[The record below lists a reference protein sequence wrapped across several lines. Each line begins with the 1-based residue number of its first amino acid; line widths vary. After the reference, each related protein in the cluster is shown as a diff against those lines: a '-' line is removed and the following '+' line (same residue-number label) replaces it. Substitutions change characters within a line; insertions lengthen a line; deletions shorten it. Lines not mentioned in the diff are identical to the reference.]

1 MTSKILV
8 VDENEAFATM
18 LREMLERDGGY
29 QVEVTDSGSHALDLL
44 RQGEFD
50 LTIVDME
57 LDAEDMG
64 YRELIGE
71 VRQVH
76 STMRLML
83 IPLMGED
90 LPPEARELDIQG
102 ILTKPF
108 FADDLLPKIR
118 QVLVKQVGPPAAQ
131 PLPSPA
137 PIPRQLES
145 RPPVQPAEDVQG
157 LLSELVRETNASAIL
172 LLSTETGSEGV
183 LAHVSTL
190 DESALDAF
198 LHLTIDAIRAAQAAG
213 HFLGEPDQPFEHSIF
228 EGTSNRL
235 YIMALSERLSLVVVT
250 PIGIPLGVI
259 RHNLRRARREL
270 GMSALT

>member
-1 MTSKILV
+1 MAPKILV

-29 QVEVTDSGSHALDLL
+29 QVEVTGSGSRALDLL

-64 YRELIGE
+64 YRELVDK
-71 VRQVH
+71 VRQVR

-90 LPPEARELDIQG
+90 LPPEARELGVQG

-118 QVLVKQVGPPAAQ
+118 QALAKQVSPPAVK
-131 PLPSPA
+131 PPPSPV
-137 PIPRQLES
+137 PTPQQPES
-145 RPPVQPAEDVQG
+145 RPPFQPADVQG

-172 LLSTETGSEGV
+172 LLSTEAGSEGV
-183 LAHVSTL
+183 LAHASTL
-190 DESALDAF
+190 DEGDLDLF
-198 LHLTIDAIRAAQAAG
+198 SRLTLDAIRAAQAAG

-228 EGTSNRL
+228 EGDSNRL
-235 YIMALSERLSLVVVT
+235 YIMALSGSLSLVVVT

-259 RHNLRRARREL
+259 RHNLRRARRQL
-270 GMSALT
+270 AKSALT

>member
-8 VDENEAFATM
+8 VDQNEAFATM

-29 QVEVTDSGSHALDLL
+29 QVEVTDSGSHALELI

-57 LDAEDMG
+57 LDAEDMD
-64 YRELIGE
+64 YRELIDE
-71 VRQVH
+71 VREVR

-90 LPPEARELDIQG
+90 LPQEARELDVQG

-108 FADDLLPKIR
+108 FADDLLPKIQ
-118 QVLVKQVGPPAAQ
+118 QVLAKQVGRPAVQPP
-131 PLPSPA
+131 PSPV
-137 PIPRQLES
+137 PTPDRPES
-145 RPPVQPAEDVQG
+145 RSPVQPAGDVQG
-157 LLSELVRETNASAIL
+157 LLSELVHETNASTVL
-172 LLSTETGSEGV
+172 LLSTEAGSEGV
-183 LAHVSTL
+183 VAHVSAFDDGALDDFSRLTL
-190 DESALDAF
+190 D
-198 LHLTIDAIRAAQAAG
+198 AIGAAQAAG

-228 EGTSNRL
+228 EGESDRL

-250 PIGIPLGVI
+250 PVGIPLGVI

-270 GMSALT
+270 DMSALT